1 MARADDRLGQPKL
14 IIISGGPC
22 AGKTSVLK
30 ELQKRNYFIVPEVAT
45 AIILEEYERLDRLY
59 PQFAP
64 HHKITQIEDLQYKIL
79 KAQLSTCQKA
89 VSKTSKNPPKKN
101 LIIFDRSE
109 VDTLVYA
116 SALLQQE
123 TSASKDLSFFYEKAN
138 QTLKLYNPNVIFCE
152 VIPVDHY
159 NITSNM
165 VRYETYEQSISMG
178 KKLREAYLNFGFTLH
193 EIGYKKTII
202 EKANEVE
209 RLLHSFK

>member
-79 KAQLSTCQKA
+79 KEQLSTYQKA

-123 TSASKDLSFFYEKAN
+123 TSASKDLSF
-138 QTLKLYNPNVIFCE
+138 LYNTNVLFCE

-159 NITSNM
+159 YITSNM

>member
-165 VRYETYEQSISMG
+165 VRYETYEQSIFMG

-193 EIGYKKTII
+193 EIGYKKTMI
-202 EKANEVE
+202 EKADEVE
-209 RLLHSFK
+209 RLLQSFK